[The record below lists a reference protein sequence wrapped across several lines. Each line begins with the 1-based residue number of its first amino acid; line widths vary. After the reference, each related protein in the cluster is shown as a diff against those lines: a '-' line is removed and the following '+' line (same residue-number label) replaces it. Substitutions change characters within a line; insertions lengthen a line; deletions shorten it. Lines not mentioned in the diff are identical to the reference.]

1 MDPIIQLLIANI
13 ENLFLDVKTIFIFLL
28 LLYISTFFYYVK
40 TGHDKNLSMDG
51 ALSVCLTWIGVLFIL
66 WGAIAISIPPPN
78 EVNNITL
85 NTADYTQINILSV
98 YLSNSS
104 NTSESTSYN
113 ITNVSEFRV
122 TRPSFDTTQL
132 APIDEARK
140 KLGSGIF
147 SNGIGLIGL
156 GIALISLGFYY
167 IGNIN
172 YKRNQEEIIAHLQKR
187 EYILKKYKPYFEKED
202 IYKIGEMWFL
212 VGMIYLG
219 GVFIFTNE
227 ILFNILIIGFLI
239 IITNACVTPNKQP
252 IDAPE
257 YTFEEIIQKIND
269 ESNFKKE

>member
-1 MDPIIQLLIANI
+1 MDAIIQLLIANI
-13 ENLFLDVKTIFIFLL
+13 LNLFLDVKTIFIFLL
-28 LLYISTFFYYVK
+28 LLYGSTFFYYVK

-51 ALSVCLTWIGVLFIL
+51 ALSICLIWIGILFIA
-66 WGAIAISIPPPN
+66 WGAITLSIPPPN

-85 NTADYTQINILSV
+85 NTTDYTQINIVSV

-122 TRPSFDTTQL
+122 THPSFDRTEL
-132 APIDEARK
+132 SPIDEARK
-140 KLGSGIF
+140 KLGGGIF

-172 YKRNQEEIIAHLQKR
+172 YKKNQEEIIAHLQKR
-187 EYILKKYKPYFEKED
+187 EYILKKYKPFFEKKY
-202 IYKIGEMWFL
+202 IYKIGIAWFL

-219 GVFIFTNE
+219 GSLIFTNE
-227 ILFNILIIGFLI
+227 ILFNILIIGLLI
-239 IITNACVTPNKQP
+239 IITNACITPNKPP

-257 YTFEEIIQKIND
+257 YTFEEIVQKIND
-269 ESNFKKE
+269 ESNYKKK